1 MTVGVDAT
9 TRSTAAFTA
18 AQSATEVTQMESV
31 LPMALW
37 VGFIRGLQ
45 KVSIH
50 LALHDDILQR
60 RLARRRLARPVH
72 FKDARSRLPRMGHWI
87 TRLFATTPLRE
98 AFSASPRRPKPQQE
112 ARSGVGARARCYRQL
127 TPHQHARLRVERT
140 MLSKPGKSQKC

>member
-1 MTVGVDAT
+1 
-9 TRSTAAFTA
+9 
-18 AQSATEVTQMESV
+18 MESV

-45 KVSIH
+45 KFSIH

-60 RLARRRLARPVH
+60 RLARRRLGSASPLQGCEESASPDGTLDH
-72 FKDARSRLPRMGHWI
+72 P
-87 TRLFATTPLRE
+87 LFATTPLRE

-140 MLSKPGKSQKC
+140 MLR